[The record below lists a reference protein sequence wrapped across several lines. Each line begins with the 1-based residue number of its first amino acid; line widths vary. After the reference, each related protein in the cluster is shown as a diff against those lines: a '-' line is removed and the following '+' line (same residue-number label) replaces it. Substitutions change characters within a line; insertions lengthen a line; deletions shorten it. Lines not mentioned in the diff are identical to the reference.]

1 MNKFIKSS
9 VITISLV
16 IGFFLSRGSIAI
28 ADSNDFSIAPIFSEN
43 QREDVNSYF
52 DMVVAPNATQ
62 SLAITINNNSSKT
75 QKYNV
80 IINTATTNQNGIVDY
95 SMTDF
100 EKDESMK
107 ISLKEIINIENS
119 PIEVEAKSQKDV
131 SFELIIPEESFDGI
145 LLGGITVEP
154 FIEKES
160 EGISNLVTRTLA
172 IVLSESDD
180 VIEPELKAGEVMVSQ
195 DNYRNNV
202 KLELRN
208 VTATLINRVTAK
220 ISIYKKGKSEPV
232 IEQTKEQMSIAP
244 NSKFNLM
251 TEWNDQFDAGSYT
264 YNINLSD
271 EQGHEWEFT
280 KEFEIES
287 EKAKKLNTT
296 SVDDKQDS
304 INYYL
309 LIALVLFCM
318 LVILCIYLVIKI
330 GKIKKDIIK

>member
-16 IGFFLSRGSIAI
+16 IGFFLSGDLIAF

-43 QREDVNSYF
+43 QREDVEGYF
-52 DMVVAPNATQ
+52 DMVVTPNETQ
-62 SLAITINNNSSKT
+62 SLAITIKNNSSEA
-75 QKYNV
+75 QKFNV

-100 EKDESMK
+100 EKDDSMK
-107 ISLKEIINIENS
+107 ISLKETINIENS
-119 PIEVEAKSQKDV
+119 EIEVEANSQKDV
-131 SFELIIPEESFDGI
+131 SFELSIPEESFDGI

-154 FIEKES
+154 VIEEES

-180 VIEPELKAGEVMVSQ
+180 VIEPELKAGEVIVSQ

-208 VTATLINRVTAK
+208 VTATLINRVTAEL
-220 ISIYKKGKSEPV
+220 SIYKKGKSDPV
-232 IEQTKEQMSIAP
+232 LEQTKEQMSIAP

-280 KEFEIES
+280 KEFEIEA
-287 EKAKKLNTT
+287 EKAKELNTT
-296 SVDDKQDS
+296 SLDEKQDS
-304 INYYL
+304 VNYYL
-309 LIALVLFCM
+309 IIGIALFF
-318 LVILCIYLVIKI
+318 ILIVFCIYLVIKI
-330 GKIKKDIIK
+330 KKLKKIQ

>member
-1 MNKFIKSS
+1 MKKFVKSS
-9 VITISLV
+9 IITISLF
-16 IGFFLSRGSIAI
+16 IGFFLSGYLIAF

-43 QREDVNSYF
+43 QREDVEGYF

-62 SLAITINNNSSKT
+62 SLAITIKNNSSDT

-100 EKDESMK
+100 EKDDSMK
-107 ISLKEIINIENS
+107 ISLREIINIEKS
-119 PIEVEAKSQKDV
+119 EIEVEANSQKNV
-131 SFELIIPEESFDGI
+131 SFELSIPEESFEGI

-154 FIEKES
+154 VIEEES

-180 VIEPELKAGEVMVSQ
+180 VVEPELKAGEVDVSQ

-202 KLELRN
+202 KFELRN
-208 VTATLINRVTAK
+208 VTATLINRITAE
-220 ISIYKKGKSEPV
+220 ITIYKKGKSEPV

-264 YNINLSD
+264 YNITLSD

-280 KEFEIES
+280 KEFKIEA
-287 EKAKKLNTT
+287 EKAKELNTT
-296 SVDDKQDS
+296 SVDEKQDS
-304 INYYL
+304 LNYYL
-309 LIALVLFCM
+309 IISLALFFILI
-318 LVILCIYLVIKI
+318 ILCIYLVIKI
-330 GKIKKDIIK
+330 KRLKKIQ